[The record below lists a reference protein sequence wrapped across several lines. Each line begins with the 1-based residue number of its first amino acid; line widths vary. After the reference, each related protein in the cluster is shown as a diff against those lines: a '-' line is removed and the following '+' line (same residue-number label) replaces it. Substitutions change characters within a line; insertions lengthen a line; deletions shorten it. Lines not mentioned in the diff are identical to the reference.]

1 MFLLCIAILFATVC
15 ARTPLMREPANNH
28 LRDEHIIL
36 TSVTVGGAAIL
47 LIAVA
52 VQLGAKRRLTM
63 SNLLAASVF
72 LAVVLVGIG
81 AWMLTYVTMRREL
94 QDTVDNL
101 ILATGLEVS
110 TRVQGMLEVG
120 TTMAKLYEYI
130 HVSNLSSLNASWP
143 TPVRFVN
150 MARKGFLH
158 RGAAVTMLYYGNVHG
173 YLFGV
178 SPRERDPDDPPWGAY
193 AYPPSAPAGTHGLRC
208 PPADARGAACDGP
221 QVCNGT
227 GAQACAATC
236 KLPPS
241 PAHCDAARDPVTP
254 LLLWYFAPW
263 DLPTAPDQ
271 VVAIMED
278 YDCRERPW
286 FREGVRREGLHW
298 TEPYAWS
305 DNSAIGFSST
315 LRVHNAETG
324 AVEGVIAV
332 DYKTDTVQKV
342 LSSHPPTENSA
353 IFLVALDGTLYSSS
367 LPPAEF
373 QEAPKFDDDGEPLA
387 PTVPNVLRHPNTRI
401 QSLFERIHENINSL
415 DAAAETRHLFKLGTD
430 SSVLVSPL
438 RLDGLTLLVV
448 IEVPLSDVFA
458 SSDSVSTVTLV
469 IVLVVSV
476 TTGALVIGILAYFFS
491 KLRELERALGRVA
504 VLKVDEVCV
513 RASCIDEVR
522 SMQTSL
528 QVVVDNLRDYKRY
541 LPRVA
546 LPRERENSGSAATSG
561 MAPPGVGVEDPHAG
575 IVFTD
580 IVGSTALW
588 EECTDMSAAVSVH
601 NKILR
606 DCMCRHEGYEVK
618 TIGDAFMVAFET
630 FQNAVAFSLSVLDD
644 LSREWPEH
652 LLIATRGLSLRVGA
666 NYGPVT
672 MDFNLLTE
680 RMDYYGPAV
689 NRAARL
695 EAAAFPGSVM
705 VLKAVLENVHIDA
718 SVLGGVKKLD
728 VAARTLKGIRGEFDL
743 VALIPNDRTG
753 SPSCG
758 FLGRALSD
766 SSSLANPLSSHEC
779 GSAKGHAH
787 DGRSDAASLQSSV
800 SFVVLGKDGV
810 AQENSSGSLSMYL
823 RAAGKHSVGR
833 HSLPVNEHA
842 HTLPPTEIGPTKCS
856 VAQLDLRVV
865 ALAEGWCAHA
875 VQLFH
880 GILAWLRRTQGSVL
894 SVAGTQVLATFG
906 LGKRT
911 GGSHVLQCLS
921 FAALL
926 QDARAN
932 TPEMDVVCG
941 LGTGQVCGCHVG
953 DWEERFVPYF
963 GPGIDAARMLCTLA
977 RRLMADALFASSAS
991 SSTRVMTSRLLEAL
1005 RPVARIDLGAEGT
1018 VVAYQVSGSRV
1029 NLYGQAYDEQ
1039 KEDVWEWSPAYAELF
1054 YAGDYKMIREK
1065 AVLLNDVVLCR
1076 ACDLAIKEMIER
1088 EKERVG

>member
-1 MFLLCIAILFATVC
+1 MFTLCSAILFATVC
-15 ARTPLMREPANNH
+15 AETMRSTPLMREPANNH

-72 LAVVLVGIG
+72 LAVVLVGVG
-81 AWMLTYVTMRREL
+81 SWMLTYVTMRREL
-94 QDTVDNL
+94 QNTVDNL
-101 ILATGLEVS
+101 ILATGREVS

-120 TTMAKLYEYI
+120 TTMAEMYEYI
-130 HVSNLSSLNASWP
+130 HASNLSSVNASWP

-150 MARKGFLH
+150 LARKGFLH
-158 RGAAVTMLYYGNVHG
+158 RDAAITMLYYGNVHG

-178 SPRERDPDDPPWGAY
+178 MPRDDNPDDPPRGAY
-193 AYPPSAPAGTHGLRC
+193 AYPRSAPAGSHGLRC
-208 PPADARGAACDGP
+208 PPADARGLVCDGP
-221 QVCNGT
+221 QACNGT
-227 GAQACAATC
+227 GAEACAKTC

-241 PAHCDAARDPVTP
+241 PAHCDAARDPVKP

-263 DLPTAPDQ
+263 DLPTPPDQ
-271 VVAIMED
+271 VVEIMED

-286 FREGVRREGLHW
+286 FIDGVQHEGLHW
-298 TEPYAWS
+298 TDPYPWS

-315 LRVHNAETG
+315 LRVHNVETG

-342 LSSHPPTENSA
+342 LSKQPPTANSA
-353 IFLVALDGTLYSSS
+353 IFLIALDGTLYSSS
-367 LPPAEF
+367 LPTAEF
-373 QEAPKFDDDGEPLA
+373 LEGPKFDDDGEWLE
-387 PTVPNVLRHPNTRI
+387 PTVQNVLRHPNPRI
-401 QSLFERIHENINSL
+401 TSLFARIRANIGTL
-415 DAAAETRHLFKLGTD
+415 DAAAKMRHLFKLGTD

-438 RLDGLTLLVV
+438 RLDGLTLLLV
-448 IEVPLSDVFA
+448 IQVPLSDVFA

-469 IVLVVSV
+469 IVLVVSI
-476 TTGALVIGILAYFFS
+476 TTGVLVIGILAYFFS
-491 KLRELERALGRVA
+491 KLRELEKALRRVA
-504 VLKVDEVCV
+504 VLKVDDVCV
-513 RASCIDEVR
+513 RTSCIDEVR
-522 SMQTSL
+522 SMQISL
-528 QVVVDNLRDYKRY
+528 QVVIDNLRDYKRY
-541 LPRVA
+541 LPRA
-546 LPRERENSGSAATSG
+546 AIPRDRESSGSAVVSG
-561 MAPPGVGVEDPHAG
+561 LAPPGAGVQDPHAG

-588 EECTDMSAAVSVH
+588 EECTDMSAAVVVH

-606 DCMCRHEGYEVK
+606 DCIHRHEGYEVK

-630 FQNAVAFSLSVLDD
+630 FQDAVAFGLSVLDD
-644 LSREWPEH
+644 LNREWPDH
-652 LLIATRGLSLRVGA
+652 LLVVTRGLSLRVGA

-695 EAAAFPGSVM
+695 EAAALPGSVM
-705 VLKAVLENVHIDA
+705 VLKGVLENIPVDA
-718 SVLGGVKKLD
+718 SVLGSVKKLD

-743 VALIPNDRTG
+743 VALVPNEPTG
-753 SPSCG
+753 SPPCR

-766 SSSLANPLSSHEC
+766 SSLANPLSLHEC
-779 GSAKGHAH
+779 GNAKGHAN

-800 SFVVLGKDGV
+800 SFIVLGKDGV
-810 AQENSSGSLSMYL
+810 TQENSSSGSLSMYP
-823 RAAGKHSVGR
+823 RASKCGPR
-833 HSLPVNEHA
+833 HSLPASEHA
-842 HTLPPTEIGPTKCS
+842 HTLPVTEIGPTKCS
-856 VAQLDLRVV
+856 VAHLDLRVT
-865 ALAEGWCAHA
+865 AIAERGWCAHA
-875 VQLFH
+875 VLLFH
-880 GILAWLRRTQGSVL
+880 AVLSWLRRAQGSVL

-926 QDARAN
+926 QDAREH

-941 LGTGQVCGCHVG
+941 LGTGQVIGCHVG

-963 GPGIDAARMLCTLA
+963 GPGMDAARMLCSLA
-977 RRLMADALFASSAS
+977 RRLSADALFASTS
-991 SSTRVMTSRLLEAL
+991 SSTQVMTSRLLEAL
-1005 RPVARIDLGAEGT
+1005 RPVARIDLGSEGI
-1018 VVAYQVSGSRV
+1018 VVAFQVSGSRV

-1039 KEDVWEWSPAYAELF
+1039 KDDVWEWSSAYAERF
-1054 YAGDYKMIREK
+1054 YASDYKMIREK
-1065 AVLLNDVVLCR
+1065 AAKLNDIVLCR
-1076 ACDLAIKEMIER
+1076 ACDLALQELIDK
-1088 EKERVG
+1088 EKEI